1 MEGCLTQGA
10 PSGRSACCL
19 VLRGCHREEIGDKCS
34 SAMWVLSCFLLPPN
48 PTSEEEGLLLVSLG
62 ACDSVEKH

>member
-10 PSGRSACCL
+10 PPGRSACCL
-19 VLRGCHREEIGDKCS
+19 GLRGRQRGEAGDESS
-34 SAMWVLSCFLLPPN
+34 SAMWVLSYFLLPPN

-62 ACDSVEKH
+62 ARDSVEKH